1 MGHIDESLKT
11 KEILTTKI
19 IIKYHNKLTKRTGI
33 SNEITNTSKK
43 FPDTLTKVGYV
54 VLKNIP
60 DINEIIYDKFAII
73 QASQLKEK
81 H

>member
-19 IIKYHNKLTKRTGI
+19 IIKYYNKLTKRTGI